1 MDSLRNR
8 LLFWLITLIVTVLI
22 ALGLLLGQLLKQFYA
37 ETMNKRMEKEAK
49 ALAILL
55 ENEPLEQIRIDLH
68 DMGNE
73 LSSRITVLDRN
84 EQVRFDSGRIAAI
97 SDEDHERIIRTIL
110 RKQQFPRFSVIEKA
124 NDVYYYIAPY
134 GRGSE
139 RDGYVVLSTPTSSL
153 KKVNQQ
159 IWGVLTSSLG
169 MALVVIIALVFKI
182 TNQYMRPIE
191 AATKAAFELEK
202 GNYAARVPEG
212 EYKEAGML
220 VRSINRLARNL
231 QEMSRAR
238 EIQTERLHTLIE
250 NVGSALLFI
259 DHRGHVHLLN
269 RTFQTYFHLEPS
281 ACLYRP
287 YADVLPYRDVVRL
300 IDDIFI
306 TETPIRRQMQ
316 LTVGLERK
324 HFDVYGAPIIGT
336 NAEWKGIVVVF
347 HDITELKRLEQI
359 RKDFVANVSHELKT
373 PVTSIRGFAETLLD
387 GAMKDEAALEHFLTI
402 ILKESERLQTLV
414 EELLDLSK
422 IEQQGFRLNMED
434 VDVAQVMVEAVA
446 VFRKQA
452 AEKGI
457 DLRAEAPSGLTIRG
471 DRNRL
476 KQILLNLL
484 ANALAYT
491 PERGNV
497 AVWAEETDGEV
508 LIHVKDTGIGI
519 EEHEI
524 PRIFER
530 FYRVDKARSRNSGGT
545 GLGLSIVKHLV
556 EAHRGY
562 ITVTSEVGRGTEFT
576 IHFPKPE
583 R

>member
-1 MDSLRNR
+1 MNSFRTR
-8 LLFWLITLIVTVLI
+8 LLFWLVTLIVTVLI
-22 ALGLLLGQLLKQFYA
+22 ALGLLLGQVLKDFYA

-55 ENEPLEQIRIDLH
+55 ENEPLEQIRADLKE
-68 DMGNE
+68 MGDE
-73 LSSRITVLDRN
+73 LSSRITVLDRQ
-84 EQVRFDSGRIAAI
+84 ERLRFDSGRIAAI

-110 RKQQFPRFSVIEKA
+110 HKKQFPRFSVIEKA

-134 GRGSE
+134 GRGGE
-139 RDGYVVLSTPTSSL
+139 RGGYVILSTPTSSL

-159 IWGVLTSSLG
+159 IWGVLISSLG
-169 MALVVIIALVFKI
+169 MALVVIVALGWKIA
-182 TNQYMRPIE
+182 NQYMRPIE
-191 AATKAAFELEK
+191 AATKVAFELEK
-202 GNYAARVPEG
+202 GNYAARVPDG

-238 EIQTERLHTLIE
+238 EIQTDRLHTLIE
-250 NVGSALLFI
+250 NVGSGLLFI
-259 DHRGHVHLLN
+259 DHRGHIHLIN
-269 RTFQTYFHLEPS
+269 RAFQTYFHLEPS

-287 YADVLPYRDVVRL
+287 YADVLPHRDIVKL

-306 TETPIRRQMQ
+306 TETAMRRHMR
-316 LTVGLERK
+316 LTIGIERK

-336 NAEWKGIVVVF
+336 NAEWKGIVAVF

-373 PVTSIRGFAETLLD
+373 PVTSIKGFAETLLD
-387 GAMKDEAALEHFLTI
+387 GAMKDEEALEHFLTI

-422 IEQQGFRLNMED
+422 IEQHGFQLLLDD
-434 VDVAQVMVEAVA
+434 VNVAEVTAEAVA
-446 VFRKQA
+446 VFRQKAEEKQ
-452 AEKGI
+452 I
-457 DLRAEAPSGLTIRG
+457 DLRAEAPPGLVIRG

-484 ANALAYT
+484 ANAIAYT
-491 PERGNV
+491 PEHGQV
-497 AVWAEETDGEV
+497 AVEAEENEREV
-508 LIHVKDTGIGI
+508 LIRVKDTGIGI
-519 EEHEI
+519 EEKEI

-530 FYRVDKARSRNSGGT
+530 FYRVDKARSRDSGGT

-556 EAHRGY
+556 EAHHGH
-562 ITVTSEVGRGTEFT
+562 ITVASEVGRGTVFT

>member
-1 MDSLRNR
+1 MNSFRTR
-8 LLFWLITLIVTVLI
+8 LLFWLVTLIVTVLI
-22 ALGLLLGQLLKQFYA
+22 ALGFLLGQLLKDFYV

-55 ENEPLEQIRIDLH
+55 ENEPLERIRPDLQE
-68 DMGNE
+68 MGNE
-73 LSSRITVLDRN
+73 LSSRITVLDRQ
-84 EQVRFDSGRIAAI
+84 ERLRFDSGRIAAV

-110 RKQQFPRFSVIEKA
+110 HKKQFPRFSVFEKA
-124 NDVYYYIAPY
+124 NDVYYYIVPY
-134 GRGSE
+134 GHDGERG
-139 RDGYVVLSTPTSSL
+139 GYVILSTPTSSL

-159 IWGVLTSSLG
+159 IWGVLVSSLG
-169 MALVVIIALVFKI
+169 MALVVIVALGWKIA
-182 TNQYMRPIE
+182 NQYMRPIE
-191 AATKAAFELEK
+191 AATKVAFELEK
-202 GNYAARVPEG
+202 GNYAARVPDG

-238 EIQTERLHTLIE
+238 EIQTDRLHTLIE
-250 NVGSALLFI
+250 NVGSGLLFI
-259 DHRGHVHLLN
+259 DHRGHIHLIN
-269 RTFQTYFHLEPS
+269 RAFQTHFHLDPS

-287 YADVLPYRDVVRL
+287 YADVLPHRDIVKL

-306 TETPIRRQMQ
+306 TETAVRRHMR
-316 LTVGLERK
+316 LTIGIERK

-347 HDITELKRLEQI
+347 HDITELKRLEQV

-387 GAMKDEAALEHFLTI
+387 GAMKDEEALEHFLTI

-422 IEQQGFRLNMED
+422 IEQHGFQLQLDD
-434 VDVAQVMVEAVA
+434 VDVAEVVAGAVA
-446 VFRKQA
+446 VFRQKAEEKQ
-452 AEKGI
+452 I
-457 DLRAEAPSGLTIRG
+457 DLRAEVSTRPVIRG
-471 DRNRL
+471 DANRL

-484 ANALAYT
+484 ANAIAYT
-491 PERGNV
+491 PEHGRV
-497 AVWAEETDGEV
+497 TVEVEETGQEV
-508 LIHVKDTGIGI
+508 LIRVRDTGIGI
-519 EEHEI
+519 EENEI

-530 FYRVDKARSRNSGGT
+530 FYRIDKARSRDSGGT

-556 EAHRGY
+556 EAHHGH
-562 ITVTSEVGRGTEFT
+562 ITVASKVGRGTVFT

-583 R
+583 Q

>member
-1 MDSLRNR
+1 MNSFRTR
-8 LLFWLITLIVTVLI
+8 LLFWLVTLIVTVLI
-22 ALGLLLGQLLKQFYA
+22 ALGLLLGQVLKDFYA

-55 ENEPLEQIRIDLH
+55 ENEPLEQIRADLQE
-68 DMGNE
+68 MGDE
-73 LSSRITVLDRN
+73 LSSRITVLDRQ
-84 EQVRFDSGRIAAI
+84 ERLRFDSGRIAAI

-110 RKQQFPRFSVIEKA
+110 HKKQFPRFSVIEKA

-134 GRGSE
+134 GRGGE
-139 RDGYVVLSTPTSSL
+139 RGGYVILSTPTSSL

-159 IWGVLTSSLG
+159 IWGVLISSLG
-169 MALVVIIALVFKI
+169 MALVVIVALGWKIA
-182 TNQYMRPIE
+182 NQYMGPIE
-191 AATKAAFELEK
+191 AATKVAFELEK
-202 GNYAARVPEG
+202 GNYAARVPDG

-238 EIQTERLHTLIE
+238 EIQTDRLHTLIE
-250 NVGSALLFI
+250 NVGSGLLFI
-259 DHRGHVHLLN
+259 DHRGHIHLIN
-269 RTFQTYFHLEPS
+269 RAFQTYFHLEPS

-287 YADVLPYRDVVRL
+287 YADVLPHRDIVKL

-306 TETPIRRQMQ
+306 TETAMRRHMR
-316 LTVGLERK
+316 LTIGIERK

-336 NAEWKGIVVVF
+336 NAEWKGIVAVF

-373 PVTSIRGFAETLLD
+373 PVTSIKGFAETLLD
-387 GAMKDEAALEHFLTI
+387 GAMKDEEALEHFLTI

-422 IEQQGFRLNMED
+422 IEQHGFQLLLDD
-434 VDVAQVMVEAVA
+434 VNVAEVTAEAVA
-446 VFRKQA
+446 VFRQKAEEKQ
-452 AEKGI
+452 I
-457 DLRAEAPSGLTIRG
+457 DLRAEAPPWLVIRG

-484 ANALAYT
+484 ANAIAYT
-491 PERGNV
+491 PEHGQV
-497 AVWAEETDGEV
+497 AVEAEENEREV
-508 LIHVKDTGIGI
+508 LIRVKDTGIGI
-519 EEHEI
+519 EEKEI

-530 FYRVDKARSRNSGGT
+530 FYRVDKARSRDSGGT

-556 EAHRGY
+556 EAHHGH
-562 ITVTSEVGRGTEFT
+562 ITVASEVGRGTVFT

>member
-169 MALVVIIALVFKI
+169 MALVVMIALVFKI
-182 TNQYMRPIE
+182 ANQYMRPIE

-202 GNYAARVPEG
+202 GNYAARVPDG

-220 VRSINRLARNL
+220 VRSINRLARHL

-238 EIQTERLHTLIE
+238 EIQTDRLHTLIE
-250 NVGSALLFI
+250 NVGSGLLFI
-259 DHRGHVHLLN
+259 DHRGHISLIN
-269 RTFQTYFHLEPS
+269 RAFQTQFHLDPS
-281 ACLYRP
+281 DCLYRP
-287 YADVLPYRDVVRL
+287 YADVLPHGDIVRF

-306 TETPIRRQMQ
+306 TETTMRRHMR
-316 LTVGLERK
+316 LTIGIERK

-422 IEQQGFRLNMED
+422 IEQHGFQLQLED
-434 VDVAQVMVEAVA
+434 VDIAQVIAEAAA
-446 VFRKQA
+446 VFRQKA
-452 AEKGI
+452 AEKQI
-457 DLRAEAPSGLTIRG
+457 DLHIESPSGLVIRG
-471 DRNRL
+471 DRNRM

-484 ANALAYT
+484 ANAITYT
-491 PERGNV
+491 PEHGRV
-497 AVWAEETDGEV
+497 AVEAEETKKEV

-519 EEHEI
+519 EEKEI

-530 FYRVDKARSRNSGGT
+530 FYRVDKARSRDSGGT
-545 GLGLSIVKHLV
+545 GLGLAIVKHLV
-556 EAHRGY
+556 EAHHGY
-562 ITVTSEVGRGTEFT
+562 ITVASKVGRGTVFT
-576 IHFPKPE
+576 IHFPKPG

>member
-1 MDSLRNR
+1 MNSFRNR
-8 LLFWLITLIVTVLI
+8 LLFWLVTLIVTVLI
-22 ALGLLLGQLLKQFYA
+22 ALGLLLGQLLKDFYA

-55 ENEPLEQIRIDLH
+55 ENEPLERIRLDLKE
-68 DMGNE
+68 MGDE
-73 LSSRITVLDRN
+73 LSSRITVLDRH
-84 EQVRFDSGRIAAI
+84 QRLQFDSGRIAAI

-110 RKQQFPRFSVIEKA
+110 RKKQFPRFSVIEKA

-134 GRGSE
+134 GHGSE
-139 RDGYVVLSTPTSSL
+139 RGGYVILSTPTSSL
-153 KKVNQQ
+153 KKVSQQ
-159 IWGVLTSSLG
+159 IWGVLVSSLG
-169 MALVVIIALVFKI
+169 MALIVIVALGWKIA
-182 TNQYMRPIE
+182 NQYMRPIE
-191 AATKAAFELEK
+191 AATKVAFELEK
-202 GNYAARVPEG
+202 GNYAARVPDG

-238 EIQTERLHTLIE
+238 EIQTDRLHTLIE
-250 NVGSALLFI
+250 NVGSGLLFI
-259 DHRGHVHLLN
+259 DHRGHIHLIN
-269 RTFQTYFHLEPS
+269 RAFQTYFHLDS
-281 ACLYRP
+281 SDCLYRP
-287 YADVLPYRDVVRL
+287 YADVLPHRDIIKL

-306 TETPIRRQMQ
+306 TETAMRRHMR
-316 LTVGLERK
+316 LTIGIERK

-373 PVTSIRGFAETLLD
+373 PVTSIKGFAETLLD
-387 GAMKDEAALEHFLTI
+387 GAMKDEEALEHFLTI

-422 IEQQGFRLNMED
+422 IEQHGFQLQLED
-434 VDVAQVMVEAVA
+434 VDVAEVIAEAAA
-446 VFRKQA
+446 VFRQKAEEKQ
-452 AEKGI
+452 I
-457 DLRAEAPSGLTIRG
+457 DLRVEALPGLVIRG

-476 KQILLNLL
+476 KQILINLL

-491 PERGNV
+491 PEHGQV
-497 AVWAEETDGEV
+497 AVEAEEKEKEV

-519 EEHEI
+519 EEKEI

-530 FYRVDKARSRNSGGT
+530 FYRIDKARSRDSGGT

-556 EAHRGY
+556 EAHHGY
-562 ITVTSEVGRGTEFT
+562 ITVASEVGRGTVFT

>member
-1 MDSLRNR
+1 MNSFRTR
-8 LLFWLITLIVTVLI
+8 LLFWLVTLIVTVLI
-22 ALGLLLGQLLKQFYA
+22 ALGLLLGQVLKDFYA

-55 ENEPLEQIRIDLH
+55 ENEPLEQIRADLQE
-68 DMGNE
+68 MGDE
-73 LSSRITVLDRN
+73 LSSRITVLDRQ
-84 EQVRFDSGRIAAI
+84 ERLRFDSGRIAAI

-110 RKQQFPRFSVIEKA
+110 HKKQFPRFSVIEKA

-134 GRGSE
+134 GRGGE
-139 RDGYVVLSTPTSSL
+139 RGGYVILSTPTSSL

-159 IWGVLTSSLG
+159 IWGVLISSLG
-169 MALVVIIALVFKI
+169 MALVVIVALGWKIA
-182 TNQYMRPIE
+182 NQYMRPIE
-191 AATKAAFELEK
+191 AATKVAFELEK
-202 GNYAARVPEG
+202 GNYAARVPDG

-238 EIQTERLHTLIE
+238 EIQTDRLHTLIE
-250 NVGSALLFI
+250 NVGSGLLFI
-259 DHRGHVHLLN
+259 DHRGHIHLIN
-269 RTFQTYFHLEPS
+269 RAFQTYFHLEPS

-287 YADVLPYRDVVRL
+287 YADVLPHRDIVKL

-306 TETPIRRQMQ
+306 TETAMRRHMR
-316 LTVGLERK
+316 LTIGIERK

-373 PVTSIRGFAETLLD
+373 PVTSIKGFAETLLD
-387 GAMKDEAALEHFLTI
+387 GAMKDEEALEHFLTI

-422 IEQQGFRLNMED
+422 IEQHGFQLLLDD
-434 VDVAQVMVEAVA
+434 VNVAEVTAEAVA
-446 VFRKQA
+446 VFRQKAEEKQ
-452 AEKGI
+452 I
-457 DLRAEAPSGLTIRG
+457 DLRAEAPPWLVIRG

-484 ANALAYT
+484 ANAIAYT
-491 PERGNV
+491 PEHGQV
-497 AVWAEETDGEV
+497 AVEAEENEREV
-508 LIHVKDTGIGI
+508 LIRVKDTGIGI
-519 EEHEI
+519 EEKEI

-530 FYRVDKARSRNSGGT
+530 FYRIDKARSRDSGGT

-556 EAHRGY
+556 EAHHGH
-562 ITVTSEVGRGTEFT
+562 ITVASEVGRGTVFT